1 MKKNLPDHELCE
13 RVSSLFKTLSH
24 PQRLFILCVLCEDD
38 LTVSDLEKACGASQP
53 VISQHLTRM
62 RLEGLVDSRREGN
75 FIYYR
80 LADSQIP
87 VLIRSLQKIFGA

>member
-1 MKKNLPDHELCE
+1 MKKNPPDHELCE
-13 RVSSLFKTLSH
+13 RVASLFKTLSH
-24 PQRLFILCVLCEDD
+24 PQRLFILRSLCEND

-75 FIYYR
+75 FVYYR
-80 LADSQIP
+80 LTDSQIP
-87 VLIRSLQKIFGA
+87 VLIRSLQKIFGT